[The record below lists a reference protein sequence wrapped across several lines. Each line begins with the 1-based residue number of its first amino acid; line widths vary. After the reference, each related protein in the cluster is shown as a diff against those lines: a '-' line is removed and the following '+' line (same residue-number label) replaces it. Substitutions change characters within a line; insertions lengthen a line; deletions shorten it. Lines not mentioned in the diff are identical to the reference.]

1 MLYRDYLVIATPNH
15 DLQTGWIYIIFAID
29 GERIKASKE
38 VFSTKQLAEEA
49 AIAWI
54 DLQSGERT

>member
-1 MLYRDYLVIATPNH
+1 MLYRNYPVITTPDH
-15 DLQTGWIYIIFAID
+15 DLRAGWIYIIFAID

-49 AIAWI
+49 ALAWI
-54 DLQSGERT
+54 DLQSGVGT